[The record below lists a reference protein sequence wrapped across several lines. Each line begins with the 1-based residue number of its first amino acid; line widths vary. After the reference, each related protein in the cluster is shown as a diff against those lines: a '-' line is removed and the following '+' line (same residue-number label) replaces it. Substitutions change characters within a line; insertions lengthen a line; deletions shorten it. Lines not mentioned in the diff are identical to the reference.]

1 MKLRKLF
8 AFLSAGVLGC
18 CALGG
23 TAFAEET
30 EPVDLSQYQMGDIN
44 MDGQVD
50 LDDAQLALRTY
61 VFMLAQKDVKE
72 CLGVTEEQ
80 IKLAD
85 VISYST
91 EKNSYLDAA
100 DAQVI
105 LEYYTDQL
113 SEKSTAD
120 TISEFIQAC
129 VANGIYGSIV
139 IANDWR

>member
-8 AFLSAGVLGC
+8 AFLSAGVLCC

-85 VISYST
+85 VIRYST
-91 EKNSYLDAA
+91 EKNSYLDVA
-100 DAQVI
+100 DAKVI

-113 SEKSTAD
+113 SGKYTVESIT
-120 TISEFIQAC
+120 EYIQVR
-129 VANGIYGSIV
+129 VANKTYTSKL